1 MAGFVGGSVLKLQLL
16 ILLFALYNVRCMPV
30 VKDRVDVYIK
40 QEDLEVYFTD
50 TSLSDSIAGQSMIL

>member
-30 VKDRVDVYIK
+30 VNNRVDVYIK

-50 TSLSDSIAGQSMIL
+50 TSLSDTIAGQSVFL